1 MTIDIK
7 PSHKGKLHRL
17 LHVPQDQKIPEK
29 KLEQAAHSKSA
40 SERAEA
46 QFALNARQW
55 KHK

>member
-1 MTIDIK
+1 MTIAIK

-17 LHVPQDQKIPEK
+17 LHVPQGQTIPQA
-29 KLEQAAHSKSA
+29 KLEKAAHSKSA

>member
-7 PSHKGKLHRL
+7 PSHQGKLHRL
-17 LHVPQDQKIPEK
+17 LHVPQGEKIPEK

-46 QFALNARQW
+46 QFALNARQC